1 METAKVARSLEGDEL
16 YQQRARIALPILVR
30 QAHAVAKIYYAQ
42 LAAELGMSNPRTL
55 NYPLGSI
62 GTALELLSKEWKQ
75 EIPQI
80 QCLVVNQATE
90 LPGEGVG
97 WFVRDIGEFKGL
109 PLRKRQAIVDAV
121 LAKVF
126 AYPRWNEV
134 LDAFGLKPAAT
145 GYKAV
150 IELAARYQAGGESDL
165 HKALKRYVAENPR
178 VVGLPIR
185 AGVGELEYPLPSG
198 DSIDVFFSYA
208 SVRTAVEVKSR
219 ISDHADITRGLFQ
232 CVKYRAILSACVAAE
247 NSDDSTD
254 AVLVLEGRLPDDL
267 RALRNIL
274 DVKVVENV
282 LGS

>member
-1 METAKVARSLEGDEL
+1 
-16 YQQRARIALPILVR
+16 VR
-30 QAHAVAKIYYAQ
+30 QAHAGAKIYYAE
-42 LAAELGMSNPRTL
+42 LAGELGMSNPRTL
-55 NYPLGSI
+55 NFPLGSI
-62 GTALELLSKEWKQ
+62 GTALELLSRDWKQ

-80 QCLVVNQATE
+80 QCLVVNQATD

-126 AYPRWNEV
+126 AYPRWNKI
-134 LDAFGLKPAAT
+134 LDAFGLEPATT
-145 GYKAV
+145 GYNAV
-150 IELAARYQAGGESDL
+150 IESAAKYQAGGESEM
-165 HKALKRYVAENPR
+165 HKALKRYVAKNPR
-178 VVGLPIR
+178 VVDLPIR
-185 AGVGELEYPLPSG
+185 AGVGEVEYPLPSG

-219 ISDHADITRGLFQ
+219 VSDHADTVRGLFQ
-232 CVKYRAILSACVAAE
+232 CVKYRAILKACVAAE
-247 NSDDSTD
+247 NSDDWTE
-254 AVLVLEGRLPDDL
+254 AVLVVEGGLPDNL

-282 LGS
+282 CGVDPPPVNESRTIA